1 MLAGFCRKKR
11 QQLLMKAFN
20 LIKTVSFPVIRI
32 HLNSDRKVA
41 NGATQR
47 TFLNTT
53 FSNSEQSPSKLH
65 PVKYLRLNKADNDE
79 NVLGKSNVH
88 GPSTKLE
95 QLLTRIKSVN
105 CGDRQKVKTE
115 RGPIRD
121 NVTLYMDSSR
131 LKPTSV
137 GEMYLYQ
144 PSTMK
149 GRSGYFTSQQM
160 SSKSSRRQF
169 IMEKFQHIES
179 SLS

>member
-1 MLAGFCRKKR
+1 MSVLSPKEELPFVLSALYLKRSVLLFQKLVLFSEEAESERSVRHYDYECEGLEMLAGFSRKKR

-105 CGDRQKVKTE
+105 CGDR
-115 RGPIRD
+115 
-121 NVTLYMDSSR
+121 
-131 LKPTSV
+131 
-137 GEMYLYQ
+137 
-144 PSTMK
+144 
-149 GRSGYFTSQQM
+149 
-160 SSKSSRRQF
+160 
-169 IMEKFQHIES
+169 
-179 SLS
+179 